1 MFASVVRWSRTT
13 YRGARGSGPGR
24 SGKTD
29 SRSSPASRPTDVAAA
44 HAGHTF
50 KRAQRG
56 LYDGKILQFGNS
68 IPNSRHKTPRTWE
81 PNVQNKTLWS
91 DTMQVWVRSR
101 ITTAAL
107 RSIKKHG
114 GFDQYLAKTKD
125 THLGE
130 FGRKLRDRLARTLRE
145 QRLRQSNVST

>member
-29 SRSSPASRPTDVAAA
+29 ARSSPASRPTEVIAA
-44 HAGHTF
+44 HAGRTF

-68 IPNSRHKTPRTWE
+68 VPNSRHKTARRWA

-91 DTMQVWVRSR
+91 ETMQTWVRSR
-101 ITTAAL
+101 FATSAL

-114 GFDQYLAKTKD
+114 GLDQYLANTKD

-130 FGRKLRDRLARTLRE
+130 FGRNLRDRLARTLRE
-145 QRLRQSNVST
+145 RRLNES

>member
-1 MFASVVRWSRTT
+1 MFASIVRWSRTT

-68 IPNSRHKTPRTWE
+68 IPNSRHKTARTWE

-91 DTMQVWVRSR
+91 ETMQVWVRSR
-101 ITTAAL
+101 MTTSAL

-114 GFDQYLAKTKD
+114 GFDQYLANTKD

-130 FGRKLRDRLARTLRE
+130 YGRKLRDRLARTLRD
-145 QRLRQSNVST
+145 RRIKQSNVST

>member
-1 MFASVVRWSRTT
+1 MFASLARWSRTT

-29 SRSSPASRPTDVAAA
+29 ARSSPASRPTDVAAA

-68 IPNSRHKTPRTWE
+68 IPNSRHKTGRRWV
-81 PNVQNKTLWS
+81 PNVQSKSLWS
-91 DTMQVWVRSR
+91 ETLQAWISTRVAAS
-101 ITTAAL
+101 AL
-107 RSIKKHG
+107 RSIEKHG
-114 GFDQYLAKTKD
+114 GLDQYLAKTKG
-125 THLGE
+125 THLGD
-130 FGRKLRDRLARTLRE
+130 FGRTLRE
-145 QRLRQSNVST
+145 RVARALRGKRIGE

>member
-1 MFASVVRWSRTT
+1 MFRSLVRWSRTT

-29 SRSSPASRPTDVAAA
+29 ARSSPASRPTEVQAA

-56 LYDGKILQFGNS
+56 LYDGKILQFGNT
-68 IPNSRHKTPRTWE
+68 IPNSRHKTARRWE
-81 PNVQNKTLWS
+81 PNVQPKSLWS
-91 DTMQVWVRSR
+91 ETLQTWVHTRVATS
-101 ITTAAL
+101 AL
-107 RSIKKHG
+107 RSISKHG
-114 GFDQYLAKTKD
+114 GLDQYLAQTKD

-130 FGRKLRDRLARTLRE
+130 FGRKLRERVARTLRE
-145 QRLRQSNVST
+145 KRLSQ